1 MKGFGLAL
9 LLGVW
14 GLVIPAAVSGQ
25 AVYRSNVLGMELEE
39 LAASEIPT
47 EGYALR
53 VSEEDGRVE
62 RRLYRDGEVIQ
73 RVVQERGAS
82 GALRVE
88 RVFESGTL
96 AREEGFTDD
105 GLRSY
110 RREYDEDGELLRE
123 LRYEYEDGKL
133 AQRRVLGPE
142 GNERYT
148 DTMFYYPSAGLRRL
162 QRVWADGDE
171 RVVRYSVVNGNV
183 LQERFESDSGGRLV
197 RYDEAQRAVYE
208 REWSGD
214 AVVREERLSYEGD
227 SRTPTQSVET
237 LPRQEQ
243 RREKRYDGEGRVI
256 EELVY
261 EDDRLVREVE
271 TSYGPEGKRERIV
284 RTRGRVER
292 HTFSYVDETL
302 AEERVYVNGEL
313 SRSIAYSGERS
324 RVERR
329 YRDGEVFVR
338 IYYEGGTAVREEII
352 RNGTVVETRE
362 LD

>member
-1 MKGFGLAL
+1 M
-9 LLGVW
+9 
-14 GLVIPAAVSGQ
+14 IPAGVSGQ
-25 AVYRSNVLGMELEE
+25 TVYRSNVLGMELEE

-53 VSEEDGRVE
+53 VTEEDGRAE
-62 RRLYRDGEVIQ
+62 RRLYQNGELIQ
-73 RVVQERGAS
+73 RVVQERSAS

-88 RVFESGTL
+88 RVFESGTRAL
-96 AREEGFTDD
+96 EEGFTDD

-110 RREYDEDGELLRE
+110 RLEYDEEGQLLRE

-133 AQRRVLGPE
+133 AKRRVLGP
-142 GNERYT
+142 GGTERYT
-148 DTMFYYPSAGLRRL
+148 DTMAYYPSAGLRRL
-162 QRVWADGDE
+162 RRAWADGDV
-171 RVVRYSVVNGNV
+171 RIVRYSVVNGNV
-183 LQERFESDSGGRLV
+183 LQERFESDDGGRLV

-208 REWSGD
+208 REWSGA
-214 AVVREERLSYEGD
+214 AVVREEHLSYEGD
-227 SRTPTQSVET
+227 SQTPTESVET
-237 LPRQEQ
+237 LPQQGR
-243 RREKRYDGEGRVI
+243 RRETRYDEEGRVI
-256 EELVY
+256 EEMVY
-261 EDDRLVREVE
+261 ENDRLVREVE
-271 TSYGPEGKRERIV
+271 AGYGPHGVRERIL

-313 SRSIAYSGERS
+313 SRSIAYFAERS

-338 IYYEGGTAVREEII
+338 IYYEGGTAVREEIM
-352 RNGTVVETRE
+352 RNGSVVETRE